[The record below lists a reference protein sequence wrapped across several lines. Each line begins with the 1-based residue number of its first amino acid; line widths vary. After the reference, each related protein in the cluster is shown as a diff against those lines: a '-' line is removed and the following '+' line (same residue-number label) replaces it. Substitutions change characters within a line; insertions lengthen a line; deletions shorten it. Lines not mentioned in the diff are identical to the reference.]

1 MHLPG
6 YSGKQAVTDYCI
18 PFAAS
23 GGVIP
28 GHSSVFFWFNR
39 LLPRLFY
46 RREGRERVQ
55 RTNKPENLIKLHN
68 FSSESTLCRA
78 ACNFLS
84 GGPTSLLRIAL
95 IAEGDG
101 GLTL

>member
-6 YSGKQAVTDYCI
+6 YCWKASRVTDSCI

-28 GHSSVFFWFNR
+28 GHSSVFFWCNR

-46 RREGRERVQ
+46 RREGRGRFQ
-55 RTNKPENLIKLHN
+55 RTNKPESLIKLHN

-84 GGPTSLLRIAL
+84 RAPIS
-95 IAEGDG
+95 
-101 GLTL
+101 